1 MADPND
7 IELAEQAEKS
17 ERSLPGGV
25 ISLKIIEALAGAEH
39 GLGVTQ
45 IAKQLDMPKARV
57 HRHLSGLREHGYVAQ
72 QTPGNQYRIGWRL
85 YLLGQQFSRQF
96 DIVSLARPA
105 MESLRDSTGQTVVLA
120 TFAEGE
126 VVVLNLLRGHTA
138 LEIALRPG
146 TRFNVNSVAQ
156 GKVALAFGPADL
168 LDNVLSQPL
177 QSSTPRTIVDP
188 ERLRSEIELVRRR
201 GWADGPEEVFTGVN
215 ALAAPLFQSDGRFFG
230 TIALVG
236 SIHYLPVKP
245 LQEHVEKLLQ
255 ASYQI
260 SSLLGHDPR

>member
-1 MADPND
+1 MPLADPT
-7 IELAEQAEKS
+7 EKD

-25 ISLKIIEALAGAEH
+25 ISLMIIEALASAEQ

-45 IAKQLDMPKARV
+45 IARQLGMPKARV
-57 HRHLSGLREHGYVAQ
+57 HRHLSGLREHGYVTQ

-85 YLLGQQFSRQF
+85 YLLGQRFTRQF

-146 TRFNVNSVAQ
+146 TRFQVNSVAQ

-168 LDNVLSQPL
+168 LETVLSQPL
-177 QSSTPRTIVDP
+177 QASTPRTIVDP
-188 ERLRSEIELVRRR
+188 DRLRSEIELVRRR

-215 ALAAPLFQSDGRFFG
+215 ALAAPLFQAGDRFFG
-230 TIALVG
+230 TVALVG

-245 LQEHVEKLLQ
+245 LQEHVEKLLL
-255 ASYQI
+255 ASRQI
-260 SSLLGHDPR
+260 SALLGQQQG